1 MSSGQ
6 ASLRGFNRFS
16 ASIRF
21 ASAFSAIF
29 ASYKLVKLE
38 MTDLFE
44 TFYFFC
50 CLLFGL
56 DCGSRILL
64 LE

>member
-21 ASAFSAIF
+21 ASAFSANF
-29 ASYKLVKLE
+29 ASYKLVKLG
-38 MTDLFE
+38 MTDLFK
-44 TFYFFC
+44 TFCFLC
-50 CLLFGL
+50 SLLFGL
-56 DCGSRILL
+56 DCSSCILL
-64 LE
+64 SE